1 MACRATGL
9 RAIELFRTDD
19 FYILQSGEHSLWW
32 DRNTAL
38 CTPKSGWDLVDAVNP
53 ECLGIF
59 FGLVGK
65 IELNPGLLPRL
76 ILIKS
81 VESVGQLPGMHT
93 VYKIKAVAFLNILG
107 PDVTQQELGLE
118 SCTKHCNRR
127 QGERCVLEQP
137 AKTSLAKT
145 WSSIKSAS
153 NTIKN
158 TTVQAAQLAASQVK
172 PLRKRDNR
180 SENEKFERRMLDELS
195 KIWDDSQSFYFSPS
209 GDLTNSQQR
218 QWIIEQKEVITLKEQ
233 PEYKPPPLWKKLD
246 QRFFWNQH
254 MLKEIINHDSEMANF
269 WILPVIQGFVQ
280 VEKCKVDLGRFD
292 RTREAMEPVF
302 ETFVLTVISRRS
314 RFRAGTRYN
323 RRGVD
328 EEGKVANYVETE
340 QIISYLDHQV
350 SFVQVR
356 GSVPVYW
363 SQPGIKYRP
372 PPRIDKGP
380 AETRE
385 AFEKHFNEELATYG
399 HICIINLV
407 EQTGREK
414 IIADTYTE
422 NVCDFSCPDLTYCL
436 FDFHEYCRGMHFENV
451 SILLSHLLDVINEQK
466 FCWLDKQ
473 GRICLQF
480 GVFRVNCIDC
490 LDRTNVVQTAIA
502 KTVMEIVFTKLG
514 LIAPEKPVPAN
525 IRNAFQVLWANN
537 GDAISRQ
544 YAGTNAL
551 KGDYT
556 RTGERKFSGLMKDSV
571 NSASRYYLG
580 RFRDAERQAAI
591 DLMLGNPIPE
601 EIFSGGDPS
610 FTEDIT
616 ASAEQVKHVI
626 EDSKKLLLPDPAECV
641 GAWGLIDADQGT
653 GNPNETDMDIILLLT
668 SQFYCVAWYDEE
680 ADRVSHYQYVPL
692 EDITH
697 IEIGQCQLSTNSLF
711 KTSKS
716 PSFCIRIYYQQRNDD
731 GEMEPGFF
739 HIFRSANLRFFNN
752 LAVAITS
759 EEEAIESIKYI
770 CETFLGLKNELQV
783 ERVSRLE
790 RKKSKIPREIRGH
803 QPSSSFLNLPAHIP
817 RNFSDKSL
825 SKVSNTM
832 GLLKNE
838 MSEKFSKI
846 TSIGSKKQEEK
857 VEMTT
862 NNKPKPIFVVGSLEC
877 EETSFSAEG
886 SFDLPDLPKASLRH
900 PDCDQMSLAAG
911 ILMGCRKG
919 PPVSPRVPPQ
929 NSWLQPPS
937 GKVLKHS
944 RSDLSLSDS
953 SRSPRKTPE
962 IMVQAP
968 EGHFERT
975 PPKKENMRINIRN
988 TLSERDLS
996 LNLSSSQSESALRS
1010 NRGFGSVLSS
1020 PSSMKDNAFLR
1031 FSKGLQT
1038 FSANLD
1044 PRKLAKLNSPLQG
1057 PQQVDP
1063 ESLKVLQDKF
1073 KGCKTRLVAI

>member
-32 DRNTAL
+32 DRNTAS

-59 FGLVGK
+59 YGLVGK
-65 IELNPGLLPRL
+65 IELNPGLLPKL

-81 VESVGQLPGMHT
+81 VESVGQLHGHHSI
-93 VYKIKAVAFLNILG
+93 YKIKSVVFLNLIG
-107 PDVTQQELGLE
+107 PDATQQEMGLE
-118 SCTKHCNRR
+118 PCTKHCNRR

-137 AKTSLAKT
+137 QKTSFAKT
-145 WSSIKSAS
+145 WSSIKSATNS
-153 NTIKN
+153 IKSS
-158 TTVQAAQLAASQVK
+158 TVQAAQMAASQVK
-172 PLRKRDNR
+172 PMRRRDNKG
-180 SENEKFERRMLDELS
+180 ENEKFERRMLDEMS

-218 QWIIEQKEVITLKEQ
+218 QWIIQQKEIMTLQEQ
-233 PEYKPPPLWKKLD
+233 PEYKAPPLWKKLD
-246 QRFFWNQH
+246 HRFFWNQH
-254 MLKEIINHDSEMANF
+254 MLKDVISHDTEMANF
-269 WILPVIQGFVQ
+269 WILPIIQGFVQ
-280 VEKCKVDLGRFD
+280 VETCKVDLGRFD

-302 ETFVLTVISRRS
+302 ETFVLTLISRRS

-328 EEGKVANYVETE
+328 EDGKVANYVETE
-340 QIISYLDHQV
+340 QIISYLDHRV

-356 GSVPVYW
+356 GSVPVFW

-380 AETRE
+380 AETHD

-414 IIADTYTE
+414 VIADIYTE
-422 NVCDFSCPDLTYCL
+422 NVCEFSCPDLTYCL

-451 SILLSHLLDVINEQK
+451 SILLTHILDVINEQK

-514 LIAPEKPVPAN
+514 LIAPEKPVPVN
-525 IRNAFQVLWANN
+525 IRNAFQLLWANN

-571 NSASRYYLG
+571 NSASRYYQG

-591 DLMLGNPIPE
+591 DLMLGEISSSNPIPE
-601 EIFSGGDPS
+601 EIFSGNETS

-626 EDSKKLLLPDPAECV
+626 EDSKKLLLPDPAEP
-641 GAWGLIDADQGT
+641 A
-653 GNPNETDMDIILLLT
+653 NPTDTDMDVILLLT
-668 SQFYCVAWYDEE
+668 RNFYCVAWYDDE

-692 EDITH
+692 EDITL
-697 IEIGQCQLSTNSLF
+697 IEIGQMQLSSNSLF
-711 KTSKS
+711 KTTKS
-716 PSFCIRIYYQQRNDD
+716 QLSFCIRIYYQQRDD
-731 GEMEPGFF
+731 NGQMEPGYF

-759 EEEAIESIKYI
+759 EEEAIESVKYI
-770 CETFLGLKNELQV
+770 CEAFLGLRDELEVQ
-783 ERVSRLE
+783 RVARME

-803 QPSSSFLNLPAHIP
+803 EASSSLLNLPAHIP

-832 GLLKNE
+832 GLLK
-838 MSEKFSKI
+838 
-846 TSIGSKKQEEK
+846 
-857 VEMTT
+857 
-862 NNKPKPIFVVGSLEC
+862 
-877 EETSFSAEG
+877 
-886 SFDLPDLPKASLRH
+886 R
-900 PDCDQMSLAAG
+900 
-911 ILMGCRKG
+911 
-919 PPVSPRVPPQ
+919 
-929 NSWLQPPS
+929 
-937 GKVLKHS
+937 
-944 RSDLSLSDS
+944 
-953 SRSPRKTPE
+953 
-962 IMVQAP
+962 
-968 EGHFERT
+968 
-975 PPKKENMRINIRN
+975 
-988 TLSERDLS
+988 
-996 LNLSSSQSESALRS
+996 
-1010 NRGFGSVLSS
+1010 
-1020 PSSMKDNAFLR
+1020 
-1031 FSKGLQT
+1031 
-1038 FSANLD
+1038 
-1044 PRKLAKLNSPLQG
+1044 
-1057 PQQVDP
+1057 
-1063 ESLKVLQDKF
+1063 
-1073 KGCKTRLVAI
+1073 